1 MKKSLKILCYISLVS
16 LSHFAH
22 SSTLVENARKQIG
35 VTLSYDPHY
44 RKIDFP
50 MGDVPLTTG
59 VCTDVIIRAY
69 RQQGLDLQQAVNQD
83 MKKAWNKYPK
93 IWGLKKP
100 DPNIDHRR
108 VPNLETFFSRHGQ
121 ILSLTDLA
129 SFQAGDIVTWRLPKN
144 LPHIGIV
151 SDKKSADG
159 VPLIIHNIGRG
170 TQEEDIL
177 LKYKLVGHYRLVKNV
192 QSK

>member
-59 VCTDVIIRAY
+59 VCTDVVIRAY

-93 IWGLKKP
+93 LWGLKKP

-121 ILSLTDLA
+121 TLSLTDLD

-177 LKYKLVGHYRLVKNV
+177 LKYKLVGHYRLAKNV